1 MEIVKVIITK
11 ASKPT
16 YWYANEVGQV
26 FDCYPA
32 GTFLEGK
39 SGYQVVNDGKKF
51 VGVIHFIMFED
62 CLPYDYI
69 GRKPIKRLKFL

>member
-1 MEIVKVIITK
+1 MEVIKVIITK

-16 YWYANEVGQV
+16 YWYANEIGQV
-26 FDCYPA
+26 FDCYP
-32 GTFLEGK
+32 LGK

-51 VGVIHFIMFED
+51 VGTTHCIMLED
-62 CLPYDYI
+62 CLPYNYI